1 LARHGARSRAI
12 RLGKEVRVTIEYRDE
27 EDDESG
33 RDDGL
38 QRALIG
44 VATLAA
50 VGGIAFLISR
60 RLAEGS
66 DREVISDAPNS
77 TLRGKAGRDAPVQRT
92 VTVNRPRQELYDFW
106 RGFTKLPQFMDNVE
120 SVEELDGERTRWVI
134 KAPAGTS
141 VELVNRTT
149 EDVPGSVIAWES
161 EPESTI
167 RNSGRIEFLDAPPG
181 RGTYVR
187 ARISYDPPAG
197 ALGKLVA
204 KVLQR
209 EPAVQARRDLR
220 RFKQLMETGEVTS
233 SASPSGRRSEAP
245 TEQYL

>member
-1 LARHGARSRAI
+1 LAWRGARSRACEEA
-12 RLGKEVRVTIEYRDE
+12 GVTIEYRDG
-27 EDDESG
+27 DYDERAHDG
-33 RDDGL
+33 GL

-50 VGGIAFLISR
+50 VGGIAFLVSR
-60 RLAEGS
+60 KLTEGAG
-66 DREVISDAPNS
+66 RETISDAPDS
-77 TLRGKAGRDAPVQRT
+77 TRRGRAGRNAPIERT

-106 RGFTKLPQFMDNVE
+106 RGFKNLPQFMDNVE
-120 SVEELDGERTRWVI
+120 SVEELGGERTRWVI

-197 ALGKLVA
+197 PVGKLVA

-220 RFKQLMETGEVTS
+220 RFKQLMETGEVTN
-233 SASPSGRRSEAP
+233 SASPSGRRSEEP

>member
-1 LARHGARSRAI
+1 M
-12 RLGKEVRVTIEYRDE
+12 TIEYRD
-27 EDDESG
+27 DDENQQRRG
-33 RDDGL
+33 DGL

-44 VATLAA
+44 VATVAA
-50 VGGIAFLISR
+50 VGGIAFLVSR
-60 RLAEGS
+60 KLIEDS
-66 DREVISDAPNS
+66 EREVISDAPDS
-77 TLRGKAGRDAPVQRT
+77 TLRGRAGRGAPVQRT

-106 RGFTKLPQFMDNVE
+106 RGYTNLPQFMDNVE
-120 SVEELDGERTRWVI
+120 RVEQLDGERTRWEI

-141 VELVNRTT
+141 VELVNRTV

-161 EPESTI
+161 EPESSI

-197 ALGKLVA
+197 AVGKLVA

-233 SASPSGRRSEAP
+233 SASPSGRRSEEP

>member
-1 LARHGARSRAI
+1 M
-12 RLGKEVRVTIEYRDE
+12 TIEYRDE
-27 EDDESG
+27 EDDERG
-33 RDDGL
+33 RDNGL

-44 VATLAA
+44 VATVAA
-50 VGGIAFLISR
+50 VGGIAFLVTRKLTESS
-60 RLAEGS
+60 E
-66 DREVISDAPNS
+66 REVISDAPDS
-77 TLRGKAGRDAPVQRT
+77 TLRGPAGRDAPVQRT

-106 RGFTKLPQFMDNVE
+106 RGFTKLPQFMDNVK
-120 SVEELDGERTRWVI
+120 SVERLDGERTRWVI

-141 VELVNRTT
+141 VILVNRTT

-161 EPESTI
+161 GPESSI

-197 ALGKLVA
+197 PIGKLIA

-233 SASPSGRRSEAP
+233 SASPSGRKSEEP
-245 TEQYL
+245 TEQSL